1 MNPVLLGISEGPV
14 FVQFFRDLPNLF
26 DVISPENRS
35 MRNFLSLPLLLAWLS
50 TGAAFAQYSIQIDLS
65 DQKAYLLYDGRMV
78 MESPICSGR
87 AGHPTPSGNFQIMQ
101 KDLNHVS
108 SIYGKIVDR
117 SGQIVVAD
125 ADVDMRKPQGTR
137 FVNAPMHYFMQFA
150 PGIGMHAG
158 YLPGYPA
165 SHGCVRLPQQNAIAF
180 YQAISVGAPVVV
192 FGSASENRRY
202 EASYGDARQRSYY
215 DRYRQYYRSFPPPF
229 QAFGW

>member
-1 MNPVLLGISEGPV
+1 MLLIVAYLKRTG
-14 FVQFFRDLPNLF
+14 FM
-26 DVISPENRS
+26 RS
-35 MRNFLSLPLLLAWLS
+35 FLSVPFLLACLL
-50 TGAAFAQYSIQIDLS
+50 TGTAFAQYSVQIDLS
-65 DQKAYLLYDGRMV
+65 DQKAYLLYNGRSV

-87 AGHPTPSGNFQIMQ
+87 SGHATPSGTFQLEQ

-108 SIYGKIVDR
+108 SIYGKITDR
-117 SGQIVVAD
+117 YGQTVVAD
-125 ADVDMRKPQGTR
+125 ADVDMRKPPGTR

-165 SHGCVRLPQQNAIAF
+165 SHGCVRLPREKAIAF
-180 YQAISVGAPVVV
+180 YNALAVGAPVVV

-202 EASYGDARQRSYY
+202 EASNGDDRQRSYY
-215 DRYRQYYRSFPPPF
+215 ERYWQYYRAFPRPF